1 MKPKEIAYV
10 RGMDGVSRF
19 IAKYVKYL
27 GYVIMALLIFE
38 VISRRIFNRPTD
50 WGFFVTKWVF
60 GVYFLLLA
68 SYGMLRQTNIRIDI
82 FYANWSQRTK
92 DIIDLIGLVLVWVPV
107 DILVLYYGSVYAWRS
122 FMQLELTPSAGFNI
136 PIYPLKILMIFAYV
150 LLLFQA
156 ISEIIKLWQRL
167 NTKGEKV

>member
-1 MKPKEIAYV
+1 
-10 RGMDGVSRF
+10 
-19 IAKYVKYL
+19 
-27 GYVIMALLIFE
+27 
-38 VISRRIFNRPTD
+38 
-50 WGFFVTKWVF
+50 
-60 GVYFLLLA
+60 
-68 SYGMLRQTNIRIDI
+68 MLRQTNIRIDI

-122 FMQLELTPSAGFNI
+122 FMQLEMTPSAGFNV

>member
-19 IAKYVKYL
+19 IAGYVKYL
-27 GYVIMALLIFE
+27 AYVIIALLVFE
-38 VISRRIFNRPTD
+38 VIIRRIFNAPTH
-50 WGFFVTKWVF
+50 WNFFVTKWVF
-60 GVYFLLLA
+60 GWYFLLLA

-92 DIIDLIGLVLVWVPV
+92 DIINLIGLCLVWVPV
-107 DILVLYYGSVYAWRS
+107 DILVLIYGSRYAWNAYVVK
-122 FMQLELTPSAGFNI
+122 EITPSGGFEI
-136 PIYPLKILMIFAYV
+136 PIYPLKMLMIVAYV